1 MRQAD
6 VRPDQV
12 DQQQPACMKRELHA
26 SRRQFSQ
33 VRRHR
38 PDRKFWIRPG
48 VASPES
54 ARRADHG
61 SVLFPKETNGRTE
74 ISRRK
79 VTNCAFGVSTGL
91 IPRAAFMV
99 SHESRATG
107 LGMTGSRT
115 RRLYT
120 HSARLVET
128 GTGARSFMACGGRV
142 GRSMVWHVH
151 KHKFPQFCAAWPGG
165 RSVETFFSR
174 LHVHRSVRLVESNV
188 DTRIESGGISK
199 PCISEIRSIPF
210 SMRPSGH
217 SSAMC

>member
-1 MRQAD
+1 MVYKINQ
-6 VRPDQV
+6 
-12 DQQQPACMKRELHA
+12 
-26 SRRQFSQ
+26 
-33 VRRHR
+33 
-38 PDRKFWIRPG
+38 
-48 VASPES
+48 
-54 ARRADHG
+54 RAD
-61 SVLFPKETNGRTE
+61 RD
-74 ISRRK
+74 I
-79 VTNCAFGVSTGL
+79 VSTGL

-165 RSVETFFSR
+165 RSVETFFPR
-174 LHVHRSVRLVESNV
+174 LHVHRSVRLVETNV

-199 PCISEIRSIPF
+199 PCISDIRSIPF

-217 SSAMC
+217 STNLKELDLSHCGLDGACRVCSTHP